1 MLNRCNNL
9 RKYGIISPFRME
21 INVRAENDM
30 KKVGIVGHF
39 GFGYNLL
46 NGQTIKVKILLAE
59 FQKQLGRDNTQTVD
73 THGGIK
79 KVPTMIMNTVRM
91 FGQCE
96 NCMVLPAYKGVL
108 IFTPL
113 FSLLNKIYHRKTY
126 YIVVGGWLDSY
137 LAKYKWL
144 EGMLKNYTA
153 ICVETTTMKNALE
166 RRGFTNIEL
175 MKNCKELPKVA
186 LEDLPKNYT
195 KPYSLCTFS
204 RVMKEKGIENL
215 VEAVKKVNNK
225 EGRVVF
231 TLDIYGEVWKDYT
244 EEFKAIQEKFPSYI
258 TYKGSVNYDQS
269 VETLKNYFALVFPTL
284 FYTEGIPGTIIDA
297 YAAGLPVISSKWESY
312 NDVIEDDIT
321 GIGYEFG
328 NDDALLRILE
338 FVQANP
344 QRLEDM
350 KEACLKKAEEFSPAI
365 VVGDF
370 IKKFIEV

>member
-1 MLNRCNNL
+1 
-9 RKYGIISPFRME
+9 
-21 INVRAENDM
+21 M

-46 NGQTIKVKILLAE
+46 NGQTIKVQILLAE
-59 FQKQLGRDNTQTVD
+59 FQKQLGQDNTQTVD

-79 KVPTMIMNTVRM
+79 KVPAMIMNTVKM

-137 LAKYKWL
+137 LDKYRWL

-175 MKNCKELPKVA
+175 MKNCKELPA
-186 LEDLPKNYT
+186 LSASDLPRDFSQ
-195 KPYSLCTFS
+195 PYPLCTFS
-204 RVMKEKGIENL
+204 RVMKGKGIENL
-215 VEAVKKVNNK
+215 VKALRRINDK
-225 EGRVVF
+225 EGRVVY
-231 TLDIYGEVWKDYT
+231 TLDIYGEVWKDYI
-244 EEFKAIQEKFPSYI
+244 EEFKEIQRKFPEYI
-258 TYKGSVNYDQS
+258 SYKGSVNYDQS
-269 VETLKNYFALVFPTL
+269 VETLRNYFALVFPTL

-312 NDVIEDDIT
+312 GDVIEDNIT

-328 NDDALLRILE
+328 NDDALVEVLE
-338 FVQANP
+338 NVQRNP
-344 QRLEDM
+344 QEVIAM
-350 KEACLKKAEEFSPAI
+350 KEACLRKAEEFSPRTI
-365 VVGDF
+365 VGGF
-370 IKKFIEV
+370 IKKFF